1 MMNQWQQWNVE
12 IFGGQLTQWAV
23 ALGVTTTIILVV
35 ALLKPLL
42 IRRISLLAS
51 RTSTSLDD
59 GLVCAVKAT
68 KMLLVTLIA
77 LYVGSQYLELP
88 EKSTKF
94 LAGAATIAAFLQVGF
109 WLAAILD
116 FWLTRSRE
124 RAMATNASAATS
136 LTALS
141 FVAQLLLWTLML
153 LLALDNLGIDVTA
166 LVAGLGIGGIAVA
179 LAVQNILGDL
189 FASLSI
195 VVDKPFVNG
204 DFIIVDDYMG
214 TVENVGLKTTRIRSL
229 GGEQI
234 IFSNSDLL
242 KTRVR
247 NYKRMYERRVV
258 FAFGV
263 TYSTTPDQLEKLPAL
278 VKQIVESQKNV
289 RFDRSHFQKFGESSL
304 DFETVYWVLSPDYNA
319 YMDVQQ
325 AINLAIVRALAKE
338 EVGFAFPTRT
348 LEIGGQGSG
357 KPFSIQAELMQATA
371 VDDRIDAAKT

>member
-1 MMNQWQQWNVE
+1 MINQWQQWNVE
-12 IFGGQLTQWAV
+12 IFGGQLTHWAL
-23 ALGVTTTIILVV
+23 ALGISTTIILAV

-42 IRRISLLAS
+42 IRRLTLLAG
-51 RTSTSLDD
+51 RTRTSLDD
-59 GLVCAVKAT
+59 GLVRAVKAT

-88 EKSTKF
+88 EKSAAF
-94 LAGAATIAAFLQVGF
+94 LDGAATIAAFLQVGF
-109 WLAAILD
+109 WLAAILE
-116 FWLTRSRE
+116 FWMSRSRE

-141 FVAQLLLWTLML
+141 FIAQLLLWTVML

-166 LVAGLGIGGIAVA
+166 LVAGLGIGGVAVA

-258 FAFGV
+258 FSFGV
-263 TYSTTPDQLEKLPAL
+263 TYQTTPEQMEKIPGL
-278 VKQIVESQKNV
+278 VKQIVEAQQNV

-304 DFETVYWVLSPDYNA
+304 DFETVYWVLSPDYNT

-325 AINLAIVRALAKE
+325 AINLAIMRALAQEK
-338 EVGFAFPTRT
+338 VGFAFPTRT
-348 LEIGGQGSG
+348 LEIAGQGSG
-357 KPFSIQAELMQATA
+357 KPFSIQAEVRRASA
-371 VDDRIDAAKT
+371 PEERGAAAAA

>member
-1 MMNQWQQWNVE
+1 MSNQWQRWNVE
-12 IFGGQLTQWAV
+12 LFGGELTHWAM
-23 ALGVTTTIILVV
+23 ALGIATAIILGV

-42 IRRISLLAS
+42 IRRLTVLAG
-51 RTSTSLDD
+51 RTSTALDD
-59 GLVCAVKAT
+59 GLVRAVKAT

-88 EKSTKF
+88 DKSATF
-94 LAGAATIAAFLQVGF
+94 LDGAATIAAFLQVGF

-166 LVAGLGIGGIAVA
+166 LVAGLGIGGVAVA

-263 TYSTTPDQLEKLPAL
+263 TYQTTPEQLEKIPKL
-278 VKQIVESQKNV
+278 VRQIVESQQNV

-319 YMDVQQ
+319 YMDIQQ
-325 AINLAIVRALAKE
+325 AINLAILRALAQE
-338 EVGFAFPTRT
+338 QVGFAFPTRT
-348 LEIGGQGSG
+348 LEIAGQGAG
-357 KPFSIQAELMQATA
+357 KPLSIQAELMQATER
-371 VDDRIDAAKT
+371 DDRVGAAKP

>member
-1 MMNQWQQWNVE
+1 MDQWQRWNVE
-12 IFGGQLTQWAV
+12 IFGGQLTHWV
-23 ALGVTTTIILVV
+23 LGLGVTVTIILVV

-42 IRRISLLAS
+42 VRRLSVLAS
-51 RTSTSLDD
+51 RTGTSLDD
-59 GLVCAVKAT
+59 GLVRAVKAT

-88 EKSTKF
+88 EKSAKF
-94 LAGAATIAAFLQVGF
+94 LDGAATVAAFLQVGF

-116 FWLTRSRE
+116 FWLSRSRE

-141 FVAQLLLWTLML
+141 FVAQLLLWTVML

-166 LVAGLGIGGIAVA
+166 LVAGLGIGGVAVA

-258 FAFGV
+258 FTFGV
-263 TYSTTPDQLEKLPAL
+263 TYGTKPDQLEKIPTL
-278 VKQIVESQKNV
+278 VKQIVESQQKV

-319 YMDVQQ
+319 YMDIQQ
-325 AINLAIVRALAKE
+325 AINLAILRALAQEK
-338 EVGFAFPTRT
+338 VGFAFPTRT
-348 LEIGGQGSG
+348 LELAGQQSG
-357 KPFSIQAELMQATA
+357 KPFSVRAEVMSAPPPAGRTESTG
-371 VDDRIDAAKT
+371 V